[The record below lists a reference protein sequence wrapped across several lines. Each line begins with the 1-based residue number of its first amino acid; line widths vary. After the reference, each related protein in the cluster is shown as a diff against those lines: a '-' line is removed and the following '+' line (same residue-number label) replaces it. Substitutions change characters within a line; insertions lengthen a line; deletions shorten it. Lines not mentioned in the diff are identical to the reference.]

1 VRHTVWARR
10 VIVGSQLSVDDER
23 LQGGKSAFCH
33 HGRGWDTV
41 VEAVEAEDLHQTSL
55 TSDSALSRHMTI
67 EIHFEYLAGRRRPH
81 LLYLVQGVEAGL
93 IEIG

>member
-1 VRHTVWARR
+1 VRHTVWAGR
-10 VIVGSQLSVDDER
+10 VIVGNHLSVGDER
-23 LQGGKSAFCH
+23 HKGGQSAFCH

-41 VEAVEAEDLHQTSL
+41 VEAVQAEDLHQTSL

>member
-1 VRHTVWARR
+1 
-10 VIVGSQLSVDDER
+10 VGDER
-23 LQGGKSAFCH
+23 HQGGQSAFCH

-41 VEAVEAEDLHQTSL
+41 VEAVGAEDLHQTSL

-81 LLYLVQGVEAGL
+81 LLYLVQGVEAGPV
-93 IEIG
+93 EIG